1 MFFIWFCVIMDTLL
15 TLPSAQVKF
24 ESLVSFLLKSSFH
37 CAAKSTTFCSA
48 RSIVVASSAEDSMR
62 PAVFCLTHSLRTSW
76 ALSTSARR
84 RSAENQYRTLSMKSW
99 LTSVGSS

>member
-1 MFFIWFCVIMDTLL
+1 MLLCCLIMGTRM
-15 TLPSAQVKF
+15 TLPSAQVK
-24 ESLVSFLLKSSFH
+24 SSSWVLFLSKSSFH